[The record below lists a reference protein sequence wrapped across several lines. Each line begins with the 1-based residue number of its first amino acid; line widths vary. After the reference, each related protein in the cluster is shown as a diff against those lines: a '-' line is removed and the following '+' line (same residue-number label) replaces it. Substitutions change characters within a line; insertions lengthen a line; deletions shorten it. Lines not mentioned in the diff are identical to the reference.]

1 VPGTIVS
8 LFGKFGAG
16 RRVCGIIKMRLSVI
30 GVGVGVG

>member
-8 LFGKFGAG
+8 LFSKFGVG
-16 RRVCGIIKMRLSVI
+16 RGVYGIIKMRLSVI